1 MSKVEEANFSV
12 EIKGLKVPQDV
23 AKRMEDEIR
32 QTVMKELGKIDL
44 TGYQFTFSRLRPGW
58 YGIPAVGAVQR
69 QVPE

>member
-12 EIKGLKVPQDV
+12 GIKGLKVPQDV

-44 TGYQFTFSRLRPGW
+44 TGYQFTFSRLRPVYQPLG
-58 YGIPAVGAVQR
+58 QCNDKLLNK
-69 QVPE
+69 